1 MERKSGEIGT
11 PRIIQ
16 NYRRVGHLSCHVG
29 KMRAA
34 CWMLRAFTA
43 AMLALATVR
52 PALAQGTEQTGAT
65 KSSPGGGRWWSM
77 FATGF
82 ASSILAHEGAH
93 IVAAYAVGG
102 QPSFGFNEGRP
113 TIYSG
118 IDATLEPRKQFVFSS
133 AGLTLQS
140 VIDEGILDTP
150 HHSNRPAGAF
160 ERGMLTGGIATSLFY
175 VTIGRTGSVSD
186 VEFMARTSH
195 LNKTSITAIYG
206 GLALVHIW
214 RIRHDSRYADF
225 FVRPDGRGA
234 MRIGMTLDSPSR

>member
-1 MERKSGEIGT
+1 
-11 PRIIQ
+11 
-16 NYRRVGHLSCHVG
+16 
-29 KMRAA
+29 
-34 CWMLRAFTA
+34 MLRAA
-43 AMLALATVR
+43 AAAILVLGTVR
-52 PALAQGTEQTGAT
+52 PVFAQSTEQAGTTTSSSGGA
-65 KSSPGGGRWWSM
+65 RWWSL

-93 IVAAYAVGG
+93 IAAAYAVGG
-102 QPSFGFNEGRP
+102 RPSFGLNEGRP

-133 AGLTLQS
+133 AGLTVQS

-150 HHSNRPAGAF
+150 HHSSRPAGAF

-186 VEFMARTSH
+186 VEFMARTSR

-214 RIRHDSRYADF
+214 RIRHDSRYTDF

-234 MRIGMTLDSPSR
+234 MRIGMAIDPPSR